1 MARTVKEP
9 AVRRKEIL
17 DVAQRLVYT
26 KGYEQMTIQDILDE
40 LHISKGAFYHY
51 FDSKQSLLEA
61 LLEQLQD
68 TAEQLLLPIVNDT
81 QLPALEKLQR
91 LLSTAGRWKADQMT
105 LMLAIMRIWYA
116 DENVLVRQKQL
127 TVGLLRV
134 VPLFAAIVRQ
144 GVAEGIFSTLHPD
157 QAGEIIF
164 SLGESLANALAGII
178 LTEPPAPAARSSGLE
193 PVPRQLE
200 RMQAIVCAY
209 NDAFERVLGA
219 PPGSIVLVEPQ
230 VLHQWAGE
238 PD

>member
-1 MARTVKEP
+1 MARTIKEP
-9 AVRRKEIL
+9 AVRRSEIIA
-17 DVAQRLVYT
+17 VAQRLIFT

-51 FDSKQSLLEA
+51 FHSKQALLED
-61 LLEQLQD
+61 LLEQLQVA
-68 TAEQLLLPIVNDT
+68 AEQLVLPIVDDP

-91 LLSTAGRWKADQMT
+91 LLSTAGRWKVDQKT
-105 LMLAIMRIWYA
+105 LMLAILRVWYA

-127 TVGLLRV
+127 AVGLQRV

-144 GVAEGIFSTLHPD
+144 GVAEGVFSTPYPD
-157 QAGEIIF
+157 QAGEIVF

-178 LTEPPAPAARSSGLE
+178 LTEPPAPAVSGSK
-193 PVPRQLE
+193 PAPRPLE

-230 VLHQWAGE
+230 ALRQWAGE